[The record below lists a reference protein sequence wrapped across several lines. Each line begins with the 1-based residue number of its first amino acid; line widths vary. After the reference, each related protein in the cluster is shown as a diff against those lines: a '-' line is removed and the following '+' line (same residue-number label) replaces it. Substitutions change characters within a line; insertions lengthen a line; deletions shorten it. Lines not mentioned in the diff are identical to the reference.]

1 MDPMVKTE
9 TKSCLQT
16 CPAGPIGRLG
26 LYDIIT
32 RAVLST
38 KKNLIL
44 LKTHQRNSFDQ
55 AKGIC
60 ELISG
65 FMYFPSSLAE
75 IKTVAK
81 IMKNHQKADNYWIW
95 IRLSDQETEGIWK
108 DPDNK
113 EILTFTNWSSGE
125 PNNRGGRQHWGF
137 MWSNW
142 GGRWG
147 DLSDGDST
155 YHIACELK

>member
-1 MDPMVKTE
+1 MVKTE
-9 TKSCLQT
+9 TISCSQT
-16 CPAGPIGRLG
+16 CPAGQIGRLG

-75 IKTVAK
+75 IKEVAK

-125 PNNRGGRQHWGF
+125 PNNRSGRQHWGF